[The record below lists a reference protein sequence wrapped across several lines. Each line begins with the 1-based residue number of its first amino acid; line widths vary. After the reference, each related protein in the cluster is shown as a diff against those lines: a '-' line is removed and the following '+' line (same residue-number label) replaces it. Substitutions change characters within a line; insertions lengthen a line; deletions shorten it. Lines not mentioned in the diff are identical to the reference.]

1 MIAAAL
7 EESRAEWFEDARLA
21 IVRLSITEESFTADS
36 LRKVLRPAPH
46 NNWPGLAFGQ
56 ARRAGL
62 IEPINTTTST
72 SKSRNH
78 GSLRVWRRAEGA
90 RQ

>member
-7 EESRAEWFEDARLA
+7 EDTDWHLDADLAILRLA
-21 IVRLSITEESFTADS
+21 TTEPEFTADT

-46 NNWPGLAFGQ
+46 PNWTGLAFGR

-62 IEPINTTTST
+62 IEPVTTTTSK

-78 GSLRVWRRAEGA
+78 GSLKVWRRKTEGIES
-90 RQ
+90 

>member
-7 EESRAEWFEDARLA
+7 EESRQEWFEDARLA
-21 IVRLSITEESFTADS
+21 IVRLSITEQTFTADS

-46 NNWPGLAFGQ
+46 SNWPGIAFNN

-62 IEPINTTTST
+62 IEPINYTTSNSST
-72 SKSRNH
+72 RKH
-78 GSLRVWRRAEGA
+78 GALRTWRRKEGTS
-90 RQ
+90 

>member
-21 IVRLSITEESFTADS
+21 IVRLSITEQEFTADH
-36 LRKVLRPAPH
+36 LRKVLRAPASDK
-46 NNWPGLAFGQ
+46 WPGLAFGR

-78 GSLRVWRRAEGA
+78 GSLKVWRRKEGA
-90 RQ
+90 Q